1 MGNRAKLNTQTQLT
15 YNKVIAEK
23 HTLDALIGFET
34 EDYKYDYVYANGNTY
49 PSYLPEIENAGNTR
63 ASSSV
68 QRYRMTSFLGRLNYD
83 YENKYYFSA
92 SFRRDGSSRLSR
104 ESRWGDFWS
113 VSGSWRIT
121 SESFME
127 NIKEVITDAKL
138 RASYGVMVHNHLII
152 MVIWVYSDLDTII
165 IKELVPQ
172 KTVSKIL
179 I

>member
-68 QRYRMTSFLGRLNYD
+68 QRYRMTSFLG
-83 YENKYYFSA
+83 
-92 SFRRDGSSRLSR
+92 LS
-104 ESRWGDFWS
+104 
-113 VSGSWRIT
+113 
-121 SESFME
+121 
-127 NIKEVITDAKL
+127 
-138 RASYGVMVHNHLII
+138 LIHI
-152 MVIWVYSDLDTII
+152 
-165 IKELVPQ
+165 
-172 KTVSKIL
+172 
-179 I
+179 

>member
-83 YENKYYFSA
+83 YEINIISVPVSVVTEVHVYLEKA
-92 SFRRDGSSRLSR
+92 DGVILVCIR
-104 ESRWGDFWS
+104 F
-113 VSGSWRIT
+113 V
-121 SESFME
+121 E
-127 NIKEVITDAKL
+127 N
-138 RASYGVMVHNHLII
+138 Y
-152 MVIWVYSDLDTII
+152 
-165 IKELVPQ
+165 Q
-172 KTVSKIL
+172 
-179 I
+179 

>member
-1 MGNRAKLNTQTQLT
+1 
-15 YNKVIAEK
+15 
-23 HTLDALIGFET
+23 
-34 EDYKYDYVYANGNTY
+34 
-49 PSYLPEIENAGNTR
+49 
-63 ASSSV
+63 
-68 QRYRMTSFLGRLNYD
+68 MTSFLGRLNYD

-138 RASYGVMVHNHLII
+138 RASYGVNSHLII
-152 MVIWVYSDLDTII
+152 MVIWVFSDLDTII
-165 IKELVPQ
+165 IKELVLQ
-172 KTVSKIL
+172 KIVSRIL